1 MPVARLLA
9 AVALVL
15 AAGAAPAAAAGTSQ
29 RCNGEAA
36 LCDRPFD
43 RVVLPAAHNAMSA
56 QALGWQLPNQ
66 QLSIPDQL
74 RLGIRGFLIDTYYA
88 TRRPGGAVVIDPV
101 KTPQSELYVCHVLC
115 ELGATPLVEVLRA
128 MRDHLRAQPD
138 SVLAVVNEDSIA
150 PRDFRRAVRLS
161 GLRRHVYRGR
171 PGPRWP
177 TLRQMIRRRQQV
189 VVLAE
194 RDAGGVRW
202 YHEAYGGIVQ
212 ETPYT
217 FATPDLLTDPAQWE
231 ASCRPNRGG
240 TTGSLFLMNHWS
252 PPFAPSPAGSALV
265 NAAQVIAGRAATC
278 ARVRGRLPTMIAV
291 DMFPAGGLLEAVR
304 WLNATPDPSDPRLVS
319 GVSSLPRWSSSSS
332 SSR

>member
-1 MPVARLLA
+1 MLLARLLA
-9 AVALVL
+9 AAVLLAMVA
-15 AAGAAPAAAAGTSQ
+15 AAPAMARANPM

-43 RVVLPAAHNAMSA
+43 RTVLPATHNAMSA
-56 QALGWQLPNQ
+56 RALGWQLPNQ

-88 TRRPGGAVVIDPV
+88 HRQPDGVVVNDPV
-101 KTPQSELYVCHVLC
+101 KTPTSDLYVCHVLC
-115 ELGATPLVEVLRA
+115 QLGATPLVDVLQA
-128 MRDHLRAQPD
+128 MRDHLRAEPD
-138 SVLAVVNEDSIA
+138 SVLAVINEDSIA
-150 PRDFRRAVRLS
+150 PVDFRSAVRRS

-177 TLRQMIRRRQQV
+177 TLRQMIRSRRQV
-189 VVLAE
+189 VMLAE
-194 RDAGGVRW
+194 RDSGTVPW
-202 YHEAYGGIVQ
+202 YHEAYSGIVQ

-217 FATPDLLTDPAQWE
+217 FATPELLTDPAQWE

-252 PPFAPSPAGSALV
+252 PPFAPSPATSAVV
-265 NAAQVIAGRAATC
+265 NAAATIVGRALTC
-278 ARVRGRLPTMIAV
+278 ARVRGRLPTLVAV

-304 WLNATPDPSDPRLVS
+304 WLNALPYPSDARVVS
-319 GVSSLPRWSSSSS
+319 GPSSSPGPSSSSLS
-332 SSR
+332 S

>member
-9 AVALVL
+9 A
-15 AAGAAPAAAAGTSQ
+15 AAAALALAMASPAVASAGQQ
-29 RCNGEAA
+29 RCNGEPA

-43 RVVLPAAHNAMSA
+43 RVVLPATHNAMSA

-74 RLGIRGFLIDTYYA
+74 RFGIRGFLIDTYYA
-88 TRRPGGAVVIDPV
+88 HRRPGGAVVIDPV
-101 KTPQSELYVCHVLC
+101 KTPRSDLYVCHVLC
-115 ELGATPLVEVLRA
+115 ELGATPLVDVLRA
-128 MRDHLRAQPD
+128 MRDHLRAEPD

-150 PRDFRRAVRLS
+150 PRDFRRAVRRS

-171 PGPRWP
+171 PGPWP

-189 VVLAE
+189 VLLAE
-194 RDAGGVRW
+194 RDAGNVPW

-217 FATPDLLTDPAQWE
+217 FATPELLTDPAQWE
-231 ASCRPNRGG
+231 ASCRPNRGA

-252 PPFAPSPAGSALV
+252 PPFAPSPAGSAVV
-265 NAAQVIAGRAATC
+265 NAAQVIAGRAVTC
-278 ARVRGRLPTMIAV
+278 ARVRGRLPTLIAV

-304 WLNATPDPSDPRLVS
+304 WLNATPDPSDARLVS
-319 GVSSLPRWSSSSS
+319 EPSSPPRWSSSSS
-332 SSR
+332 LR